1 MSNQINAVATRV
13 RPSRS
18 KAAVAERA
26 ALQAM
31 SLVAVAPVIEVVL
44 PVVEAVVT
52 PVIEAMVEAVINAAV
67 ESLIAGETFTHVG
80 YATDKKGKGA
90 VRYTNDKRR
99 TRTLVRAG
107 CTDVIFIEL
116 PTAMNKVDIDASEF
130 IAQVMP
136 VVAKTAVA

>member
-1 MSNQINAVATRV
+1 MSTQVNAVATRV

-18 KAAVAERA
+18 KAAIAERA

-31 SLVAVAPVIEVVL
+31 LLVAVAPEAVA
-44 PVVEAVVT
+44 EAVVDAA
-52 PVIEAMVEAVINAAV
+52 IEAIV
-67 ESLIAGETFTHVG
+67 AGETFTHVG

-107 CTDVIFIEL
+107 CTDVKFVEL
-116 PTAMNKVDIDASEF
+116 PRPMSKADIDASEF

-136 VVAKTAVA
+136 VVAETAVA

>member
-1 MSNQINAVATRV
+1 MSTQVNAVATRV

-18 KAAVAERA
+18 KAAIAERA

-31 SLVAVAPVIEVVL
+31 SLVAVAPEAVA
-44 PVVEAVVT
+44 EAVVDAA
-52 PVIEAMVEAVINAAV
+52 IEAIV
-67 ESLIAGETFTHVG
+67 AGETFTHVG

-107 CTDVIFIEL
+107 CTDVKFVEL
-116 PTAMNKVDIDASEF
+116 PRPMSKADIDASEF
-130 IAQVMP
+130 IAQIMP
-136 VVAKTAVA
+136 VVAETAVA

>member
-1 MSNQINAVATRV
+1 MSTQINAVATRV

-18 KAAVAERA
+18 KAAISERA

-31 SLVAVAPVIEVVL
+31 SLVVVAPVVEVV
-44 PVVEAVVT
+44 A
-52 PVIEAMVEAVINAAV
+52 EAVIEAAV

-107 CTDVIFIEL
+107 CTDVKFIEL
-116 PTAMNKVDIDASEF
+116 PNAMSKADIDASEF

-136 VVAKTAVA
+136 VVAETAVA

>member
-1 MSNQINAVATRV
+1 MSIQINAVATRV

-18 KAAVAERA
+18 KAAIAERV

-31 SLVAVAPVIEVVL
+31 SLVVVA
-44 PVVEAVVT
+44 PVVEAV
-52 PVIEAMVEAVINAAV
+52 AEAVIEAAV

-107 CTDVIFIEL
+107 CTDVKFIEL
-116 PTAMNKVDIDASEF
+116 PNAMSKVDIDASEF

-136 VVAKTAVA
+136 VVVETAVA

>member
-1 MSNQINAVATRV
+1 MSTQVNAVATRV

-31 SLVAVAPVIEVVL
+31 SLVVVAPVAEA
-44 PVVEAVVT
+44 VVEAA
-52 PVIEAMVEAVINAAV
+52 IEAIV
-67 ESLIAGETFTHVG
+67 AGETFTHVG

-107 CTDVIFIEL
+107 CTDVKFVEL
-116 PTAMNKVDIDASEF
+116 PAPMSKADIDASEF

-136 VVAKTAVA
+136 VIAETAVA

>member
-1 MSNQINAVATRV
+1 MSIQINAVATRV

-18 KAAVAERA
+18 KAAIAERA
-26 ALQAM
+26 ALQTM
-31 SLVAVAPVIEVVL
+31 SLVVVA
-44 PVVEAVVT
+44 PVVEAV
-52 PVIEAMVEAVINAAV
+52 AEAVIEAAV

-107 CTDVIFIEL
+107 CTDVKFIEL
-116 PTAMNKVDIDASEF
+116 PNAMSKVDIDASEF

-136 VVAKTAVA
+136 AVVETAVA

>member
-1 MSNQINAVATRV
+1 MSIQINAVATRV

-18 KAAVAERA
+18 KAAISERA
-26 ALQAM
+26 ALLAM
-31 SLVAVAPVIEVVL
+31 SLVVVA
-44 PVVEAVVT
+44 PVVEAV
-52 PVIEAMVEAVINAAV
+52 AEAVIEAAV

-107 CTDVIFIEL
+107 CTDVKFIEL
-116 PTAMNKVDIDASEF
+116 PNAMSKADIDASEF

-136 VVAKTAVA
+136 AVVETAVA